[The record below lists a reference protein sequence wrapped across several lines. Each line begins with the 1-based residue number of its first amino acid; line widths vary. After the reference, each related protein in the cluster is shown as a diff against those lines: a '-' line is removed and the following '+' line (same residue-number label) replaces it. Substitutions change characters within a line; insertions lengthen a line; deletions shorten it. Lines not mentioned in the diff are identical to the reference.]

1 MSDLFGQFPFIFSIW
16 VSYIVKEIIAPQTFG
31 SEVASAFRQS
41 QWKRRKES
49 VFMSIYEDCMKK
61 VPEYYD
67 WMYLDGYTPYEIWF
81 AAHKKL
87 FSDLEKQKKPETTN
101 IIFTTEIKTK

>member
-1 MSDLFGQFPFIFSIW
+1 
-16 VSYIVKEIIAPQTFG
+16 
-31 SEVASAFRQS
+31 
-41 QWKRRKES
+41 
-49 VFMSIYEDCMKK
+49 MSIYEDYFRK

-67 WMYLDGYTPYEIWF
+67 WMYLDGYTPYEILYSV
-81 AAHKKL
+81 HEKI